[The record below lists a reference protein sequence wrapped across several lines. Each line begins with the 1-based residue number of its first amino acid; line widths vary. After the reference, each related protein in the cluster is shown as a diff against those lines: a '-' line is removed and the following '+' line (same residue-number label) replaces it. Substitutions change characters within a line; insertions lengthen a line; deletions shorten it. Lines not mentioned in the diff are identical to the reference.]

1 MASDKKLKD
10 KEIHHGLH
18 DARNVNLDMVPVIP
32 LKNTV
37 LFPGLN
43 LPIGITEDQLVPI
56 VKDAAANH
64 TLLACFTLK
73 DSEGRGRFRKDFY
86 AYGTLIE
93 APQFMD
99 DPKEG
104 PGILAHVLHVVK
116 IKKSHYIDGV
126 MYFSL
131 EIIEENLPSTD
142 GSDFF
147 ETIFNELKA
156 QYVKMLSVLDD
167 NTEPVVKML
176 ESIKNPLVE
185 LSFMC
190 INSPIDNDDKIRLLK
205 ESDISGRVLMLTSM
219 LEGSMEF
226 LKIKKEIHEKTASNI
241 NEQQRQQFL
250 RSQIQT
256 MQEELGDTDDA
267 ELDELALRADTKNWS
282 KEVDEHFDNEFHKL
296 ERFNPSTPEYG
307 ILFSY
312 LETMLE
318 LPWNDTTPDNY
329 SLIDVEKQLDADHF
343 GLKDVKER
351 ILEHIAVQKQRK
363 DMKAPILCLYGP
375 PGVGKTSLGKSIA
388 TAMGRGYSRISLG
401 GVHDEAEIRGH
412 RKTYIGAMP
421 GRIIAA
427 MKKMKGSNPLFM
439 LDEID
444 KIEKDIKGDPS
455 AALLELLDPEQNNR
469 FHDNYLDIDYDL
481 SKVMFIATANDLST
495 VSRPLLDRME
505 IIRIDGYAVEEKVE
519 IARRHLVPKALADNG
534 FKEKEIAFT
543 DEALTKI
550 IENYTSESG
559 VRGLEKRIAKVLRK
573 IALLKARKKEYPKTV
588 TDSDVRELL
597 GIEDVVSEIYEG
609 NNLAGVVT
617 GLAWTSVGG
626 EILYVETSL
635 NRSNNPSLTLTGN
648 LGNVMKES
656 ATLALQYLKAN
667 PQLLGLEDKIF
678 SAYNVHVHVP
688 EGAIPKDG
696 PSAGITIA
704 TSIAS
709 AFTRRRVLS
718 NVAMTGEIT
727 LRGKVL
733 PVGGLK
739 EKILA
744 AKRAG
749 ITDIIL
755 SERNRRDIAEIEQE
769 YIKDMRFH
777 YVDTVAEVL
786 DIALTDEID
795 TTLPERT
802 LPKKASTDKE

>member
-1 MASDKKLKD
+1 MASDKNLRDKD
-10 KEIHHGLH
+10 IHNGLRDPH
-18 DARNVNLDMVPVIP
+18 TANLDMVPVIP

-43 LPIGITEDQLVPI
+43 LPIGITEKELVP
-56 VKDAAANH
+56 VVMEAAQTH
-64 TLLACFTLK
+64 TLLSCFTLK
-73 DSEGRGRFRKDFY
+73 DDSCTGQFRKDYFE
-86 AYGTLIE
+86 YGTLIE
-93 APQFMD
+93 ATQFIED
-99 DPKEG
+99 EKEG
-104 PGILAHVLHVVK
+104 PGIIAHVLNIVK
-116 IKKSHYIDGV
+116 IKKSKFIDGV
-126 MYFSL
+126 MYFTV
-131 EIIEENLPSTD
+131 EIIEEELPKEKKV
-142 GSDFF
+142 F
-147 ETIFNELKA
+147 ESVFNELKDT
-156 QYVKMLSVLDD
+156 YTRMLSVIDD

-190 INSPIDNDDKIRLLK
+190 LNSPVENAEKVKLLK
-205 ESDISGRVLMLTSM
+205 NTDLIDRTFTLTS
-219 LEGSMEF
+219 LINKSMDLF
-226 LKIKKEIHEKTASNI
+226 KVKKEIHDKTAANI
-241 NEQQRQQFL
+241 SEQQRQQFL

-256 MQEELGDTDDA
+256 MQEELGDTEDA
-267 ELDELALRADTKNWS
+267 ELDELAMRADTKNWD
-282 KEVDEHFDNEFHKL
+282 KEVDEHFDKEFHKL

-329 SLIDVEKQLDADHF
+329 SINDVEKQLDTDHF

-427 MKKMKGSNPLFM
+427 MRKMKGSNPLFM

-455 AALLELLDPEQNNR
+455 AALLELLDPEQNNK
-469 FHDNYLDIDYDL
+469 FHDNYLDIEYDL
-481 SKVMFIATANDLST
+481 SKVMFIATANDIST

-505 IIRIDGYAVEEKVE
+505 IIRIDGYAVEEKIE

-534 FKEKEIAFT
+534 FRKGEISFT
-543 DEALTKI
+543 EDAIKKI
-550 IENYTSESG
+550 IENYTRESG

-573 IALLKARKKEYPKTV
+573 IALLKAKKKDYPKTV
-588 TDSDVRELL
+588 SESDVRELL

-609 NNLAGVVT
+609 NSLAGVVT

-635 NRSNNPSLTLTGN
+635 SRSNTPTLTLTGN

-667 PQLLGLEDKIF
+667 PQLLGLPDDIF
-678 SAYNVHVHVP
+678 TAYNVHIHVP

-718 NVAMTGEIT
+718 KVAMTGEIT

-755 SERNRRDIAEIEQE
+755 SERNRKDIAEIEHD

-777 YVDTVAEVL
+777 YVDTVADVL
-786 DIALTDEID
+786 AKALTDEID

-802 LPKKASTDKE
+802 VPEKTKEKNN

>member
-1 MASDKKLKD
+1 MSNKKLRD
-10 KEIHHGLH
+10 IRDYDLS
-18 DARNVNLDMVPVIP
+18 DIPVVPLRNTI
-32 LKNTV
+32 

-43 LPIGITEDQLVPI
+43 LPVGITNEALVPL
-56 VKDAAANH
+56 VKKAVEEH
-64 TLLACFTLK
+64 TLLCSFTIK
-73 DSEGRGRFRKDFY
+73 DGDETGRFRKDFY
-86 AYGTLIE
+86 DYGTVIE
-93 APQFMD
+93 ATQFID

-104 PGILAHVLHVVK
+104 PGFIAHVLHIVK
-116 IKKSHYIDGV
+116 VRRSNFKDGV
-126 MYFSL
+126 MHFSL
-131 EIIEENLPSTD
+131 ELVHEELPEKDDKWFMQMYEEAKQTY
-142 GSDFF
+142 F
-147 ETIFNELKA
+147 
-156 QYVKMLSVLDD
+156 KMLGMLDD
-167 NTEPVVKML
+167 DTEPIKKM
-176 ESIKNPLVE
+176 IGGIDNPLVE
-185 LSFMC
+185 ISFMC
-190 INSPIDNDDKIRLLK
+190 LNSPIDNDDKIRMLR
-205 ESDISGRVLMLTSM
+205 EASFGSRTLMLIAGLEKSM
-219 LEGSMEF
+219 SMMQMS
-226 LKIKKEIHEKTASNI
+226 KEIREKTRNNI
-241 NEQQRQQFL
+241 SEQQREQFL

-267 ELDELALRADTKNWS
+267 ELDELAARADLKHWN
-282 KEVDEHFDNEFHKL
+282 KEVDEHFDKELRKL

-307 ILFSY
+307 IMFSY
-312 LETMLE
+312 LETMLD
-318 LPWNDTTPDNY
+318 LPWNDTTADHY
-329 SLIDVEKQLDADHF
+329 SLKGVEKQLNEDHY

-388 TAMGRGYSRISLG
+388 AAMGRGYSRISLG

-427 MKKMKGSNPLFM
+427 MRKMKGSNPVFV

-444 KIEKDIKGDPS
+444 KVNREIKGDPS
-455 AALLELLDPEQNNR
+455 VALLELLDPEQNNR

-481 SKVMFIATANDLST
+481 SKVMFVATANDLSN

-505 IIRIDGYAVEEKVE
+505 IIEISGYAVEEKME
-519 IARRHLVPKALADNG
+519 IAKRHLVRKELSDNG
-534 FKEKEIAFT
+534 FKPDEISFS
-543 DEALTKI
+543 DEAIRKI
-550 IENYTSESG
+550 IENYTRESG
-559 VRGLEKRIAKVLRK
+559 VRGLEKRIGKVLRK
-573 IALLKARKKEYPKTV
+573 IALRKATSKPYPTIV
-588 TDSDVRELL
+588 TAYDVRELL
-597 GIEDVVSEIYEG
+597 GLEDVVVDIYEG
-609 NNLAGVVT
+609 NDFAGVVT

-635 NRSNNPSLTLTGN
+635 SHSKTPQLTLTGN

-656 ATLALQYLKAN
+656 ATLAMQYLKAN
-667 PQLLGLEDKIF
+667 ADMLNVSEDIF
-678 SAYNVHVHVP
+678 SSYNVHIHVP

-709 AFTRRRVLS
+709 AFTRRKVIH

-733 PVGGLK
+733 PVGGIK

-755 SERNRRDIAEIEQE
+755 SERNRKDIAEIDQN
-769 YIKDMRFH
+769 YITGVSFH
-777 YVDTVAEVL
+777 YIDNVAEVL
-786 DIALTDEID
+786 QIALTEEID
-795 TTLPERT
+795 ASLPERIP
-802 LPKKASTDKE
+802 LSDKKD